1 MIPIEELLE
10 AGVHFGH
17 RVNKWNPKM
26 APYIFGERNG
36 VHIIDL
42 IQTAGYLDS
51 TYTFLQTYSTPRT
64 QGNTGKQNTQ
74 GGTGRTRISG
84 PNSILKSGGSENGNS
99 ASFNNFSKKG
109 AEETQTPLGK
119 KVLIVGTRK
128 QVAGVVKK
136 EAENCNANYVNY
148 RWLGGLLTNWAT
160 IRLCV
165 AKLNKLDFISTQNNA
180 LDAQGAYEQAP
191 AGILENPVEGGN
203 SQDYRVGAGWA
214 ASQRQ
219 ASLNSVFSGGKEQT
233 KKERAILKKQYEKL
247 KKFFGGIQYMTE
259 LPEIVILVGQD
270 CEMNAVRECQT
281 LSETVITGAGDP
293 RPLFDNRVGA
303 GLSKNSK
310 TGLGVNPK
318 SESRTPMNSVRRLNL
333 RTITLL
339 DTNCDPS
346 LADLFIPAN
355 DDSTKSVE
363 LILAKLGEAIRTNLK
378 N

>member
-42 IQTAGYLDS
+42 IQTVGYLDS
-51 TYTFLQTYSTPRT
+51 TYTFLNTYVSPSS
-64 QGNTGKQNTQ
+64 QK
-74 GGTGRTRISG
+74 TRS
-84 PNSILKSGGSENGNS
+84 NDSSEG
-99 ASFNNFSKKG
+99 
-109 AEETQTPLGK
+109 LGK
-119 KVLIVGTRK
+119 KVLFVGTRK
-128 QVAGVVKK
+128 QVAGVIKK
-136 EAENCNANYVNY
+136 EAENCHSNYVNY

-165 AKLNKLDFISTQNNA
+165 AKLNKLDGLVDPSLGESAKNNGSGFV
-180 LDAQGAYEQAP
+180 QGA
-191 AGILENPVEGGN
+191 
-203 SQDYRVGAGWA
+203 
-214 ASQRQ
+214 
-219 ASLNSVFSGGKEQT
+219 KEQT
-233 KKERAILKKQYEKL
+233 KKERAILKKQHEKL

-270 CEMNAVRECQT
+270 CEMNAVHECHT
-281 LSETVITGAGDP
+281 IANTVRLDSSKDGKTSQSK
-293 RPLFDNRVGA
+293 A
-303 GLSKNSK
+303 GLGNI
-310 TGLGVNPK
+310 
-318 SESRTPMNSVRRLNL
+318 

-339 DTNCDPS
+339 DTNCDPE

-363 LILAKLGEAIRTNLK
+363 LILGSLGQAIRTNQK

>member
-109 AEETQTPLGK
+109 AEMGDPSPLGK

-180 LDAQGAYEQAP
+180 LDAQIGRGAYEQAP
-191 AGILENPVEGGN
+191 AGILENAVEGGN
-203 SQDYRVGAGWA
+203 SQDYRVGA
-214 ASQRQ
+214 ASQ
-219 ASLNSVFSGGKEQT
+219 ASLNSVFSGVKEQT

-293 RPLFDNRVGA
+293 RPLFDNKVGA

-310 TGLGVNPK
+310 
-318 SESRTPMNSVRRLNL
+318 SESRTLMNSVRRLNL